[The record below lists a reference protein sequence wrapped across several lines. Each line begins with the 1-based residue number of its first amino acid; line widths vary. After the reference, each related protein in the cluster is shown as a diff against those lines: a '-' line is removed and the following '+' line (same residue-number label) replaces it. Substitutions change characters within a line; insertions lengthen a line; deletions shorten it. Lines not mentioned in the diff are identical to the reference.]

1 MKAVL
6 VLAVF
11 FVIAYVAPQGATE
24 EHQHES
30 HEGHHGDH
38 IDEHGRH
45 RPHHGSVCTKLVGLG
60 ETPLGVETISG
71 EYAPLYRRTSG
82 MDPTDATRRAITFP
96 GRLLLAVLL
105 VFGLFATQEASA
117 MVGFTMTQ
125 GTQDGTYI
133 RFNRVPTNMIADVTK
148 ELGAF
153 RCSQPG
159 LYYFSFTAM
168 APSQGSCRISLR
180 KNRVPIVTAFASNS
194 GFSWISSGA
203 VLYLSQGDV
212 VYPYVEDG
220 AIHESSAPNRA
231 FTSFSGFTVSTDSL
245 MARNGPVVDAT
256 EGPLTS
262 PDPYDDIE
270 ERMYRVE
277 LAKNAT
283 KSA

>member
-1 MKAVL
+1 
-6 VLAVF
+6 
-11 FVIAYVAPQGATE
+11 
-24 EHQHES
+24 
-30 HEGHHGDH
+30 
-38 IDEHGRH
+38 
-45 RPHHGSVCTKLVGLG
+45 
-60 ETPLGVETISG
+60 
-71 EYAPLYRRTSG
+71 

-96 GRLLLAVLL
+96 GRLFPAVLL
-105 VFGLFATQEASA
+105 VIGFFATQEASA

>member
-1 MKAVL
+1 M
-6 VLAVF
+6 
-11 FVIAYVAPQGATE
+11 
-24 EHQHES
+24 
-30 HEGHHGDH
+30 
-38 IDEHGRH
+38 
-45 RPHHGSVCTKLVGLG
+45 
-60 ETPLGVETISG
+60 
-71 EYAPLYRRTSG
+71 
-82 MDPTDATRRAITFP
+82 DATSNTITFA
-96 GRLLLAVLL
+96 GRLLLPVLVVV
-105 VFGLFATQEASA
+105 VFFATQEASA

-180 KNRVPIVTAFASNS
+180 KNRVPVVTAFASNN

-212 VYPYVEDG
+212 VYLYLEDG
-220 AIHESSAPNRA
+220 AIHESTAPNRA
-231 FTSFSGFTVSTDSL
+231 FTSFSGFTVSTDAL
-245 MARNGPVVDAT
+245 MGRNGPVVDVT
-256 EGPLTS
+256 EGPLPS

-270 ERMYRVE
+270 ERMYRVK
-277 LAKNAT
+277 LAKKAT
-283 KSA
+283 NSASRS

>member
-1 MKAVL
+1 
-6 VLAVF
+6 
-11 FVIAYVAPQGATE
+11 
-24 EHQHES
+24 
-30 HEGHHGDH
+30 
-38 IDEHGRH
+38 
-45 RPHHGSVCTKLVGLG
+45 
-60 ETPLGVETISG
+60 
-71 EYAPLYRRTSG
+71 

-148 ELGAF
+148 SSEPSVLKF
-153 RCSQPG
+153 ICVFLSNRCFFSSLRTHRCSQPG